1 MNTVKLSNTH
11 LQVISKALEVYS
23 RLKAGQI
30 SIALDEAFDF
40 KLTYE
45 ERDICEKFVRQITH
59 KELPSNSYYG
69 VACKEIGNGQIAY
82 EVLKVFR
89 QYLAVS
95 RNNGYFKHTVDYQ
108 EPLKVSTE
116 PLPII
121 EGFKTYKDIEVHPR
135 AGKKILDYLGK
146 GKYKEMWDYI
156 GTIKGIPEGD
166 KKEIVHWMGKTSIRV
181 WKPTLPNDNL

>member
-11 LQVISKALEVYS
+11 LQVITKALEVYS

-30 SIALDEAFDF
+30 SIALGEAFDF

-59 KELPSNSYYG
+59 KDLSSNSYYG
-69 VACKEIGNGQIAY
+69 IACEEMGNGQIAY
-82 EVLKVFR
+82 EVLKVFQ

-95 RNNGYFKHTVDYQ
+95 SNNGYFGHTVNYL
-108 EPLKVSTE
+108 EPLKVSAE

-121 EGFKTYKDIEVHPR
+121 EGFKKYKDIEVHPK
-135 AGKKILDYLGK
+135 AGKKILNFMVK
-146 GKYKEMWDYI
+146 EKYKEMWEYI
-156 GTIKGIPEGD
+156 DTIKGIPKGE
-166 KKEIVHWMGKTSIRV
+166 KKEIVHWMGTTSVRV
-181 WKPTLPNDNL
+181 WKPVL